1 MPTQARPDPLR
12 LAVCDDEAADR
23 ARIEQMAGA
32 ILHEESIAAE
42 IAGYESAA
50 ALLAAIRAGRA
61 FDVLLL
67 DVMMEGMDGMALAAA
82 LRAGREDAAIIFIS
96 SNREMAL
103 RGYEVAASRY
113 LAKPVDPEKLRE
125 ALLHCRAA
133 RSGRSA
139 LALPTA
145 SGQSS
150 VAPAAVLYAEAWE
163 RGVRLHL
170 DGEILE
176 VRLPFRRS
184 PPCSRK
190 ASSPVATGRCWSI
203 LRKCAMCATANW
215 NSETASACPSAS
227 IASRNS
233 KARFCTT

>member
-1 MPTQARPDPLR
+1 
-12 LAVCDDEAADR
+12 
-23 ARIEQMAGA
+23 
-32 ILHEESIAAE
+32 
-42 IAGYESAA
+42 
-50 ALLAAIRAGRA
+50 
-61 FDVLLL
+61 
-67 DVMMEGMDGMALAAA
+67 MALAAA
-82 LRAGREDAAIIFIS
+82 LRAGHEDAAIIFIS

-139 LALPTA
+139 LVLPTA

-176 VRLPFRRS
+176 VRLPLS
-184 PPCSRK
+184 Q
-190 ASSPVATGRCWSI
+190 VAAMLPQGQFACCHRTLLVNHAKVRHVRYCELE
-203 LRKCAMCATANW
+203 LRNGERLPISKYRLAQFK
-215 NSETASACPSAS
+215 SAFL
-227 IASRNS
+227 NYL
-233 KARFCTT
+233 KN

>member
-1 MPTQARPDPLR
+1 MPTQARPDPLK

-32 ILHEESIAAE
+32 ILREESIAAE
-42 IAGYESAA
+42 IAGYDSAA

-67 DVMMEGMDGMALAAA
+67 DVMMDGMALAAA
-82 LRAGREDAAIIFIS
+82 LRAWHEDAAIIFIS

-113 LAKPVDPEKLRE
+113 LAKPVNPEKLRE
-125 ALLHCRAA
+125 ALLYCRAA

-190 ASSPVATGRCWSI
+190 ASSPAATGRCWSI

-227 IASRNS
+227 IASRSS
-233 KARFCTT
+233 KARFCIT